1 MKILMLA
8 PQPFFEER
16 GTPIAVRLAAEA
28 LAGQGHEVDLLTFH
42 VGQDVAMPGVRH
54 HRIAAPPGIRRVPIG
69 FSPAKLVC
77 DLWMFFAAARLL
89 LRQRHDVV
97 HAVEEAVFLA
107 WPLATMRRAR
117 LVYDADSI
125 LSEQIADKWPK
136 ARMLIRLLASL
147 ERAAFRRSDLTLA
160 VCPAIQTAARGVAP
174 ADRVHLLPDV
184 AFEDPDSVE
193 ATEDIRVL
201 ADGRPL
207 ALYVGNLEAY
217 QGVALLLEALALVDR
232 DRRPMLVIIGGNPQA
247 IADHAALADRLG
259 VAANVRLLGARPLRH
274 LAHYLVQ
281 ADILCSPRIQGRNT
295 PMKIFSY
302 MASARA
308 ILATR
313 IESHSQVLDDACAWL
328 ALPTAQGLADGLD
341 RLGQDAML
349 RNDLGRVAAHR
360 ARTEFSHD
368 AFVERLRLAYATLQ
382 SRVPPAPRPLVEQSV
397 EGR

>member
-42 VGQDVAMPGVRH
+42 VGQDVAMPGVSH

-89 LRQRHDVV
+89 LRQRYDVV

-107 WPLATMRRAR
+107 WPLATMRRAH

-125 LSEQIADKWPK
+125 LSEQVADKWPK
-136 ARMLIRLLASL
+136 ARLPARLLAFL

-160 VCPAIQTAARGVAP
+160 VCPAIQTAARGVAA

-184 AFEDPDSVE
+184 AFEDPGSAG
-193 ATEDIRVL
+193 ATEDIGAL
-201 ADGRPL
+201 ANGRPL

-217 QGVALLLEALALVDR
+217 QGVALLIEALALVDPN
-232 DRRPMLVIIGGNPQA
+232 RRPMLVIIGGNPQA

-259 VAANVRLLGARPLRH
+259 IAADVRLLGARPLGH
-274 LAHYLVQ
+274 LAHYLAQ

-302 MASARA
+302 MASTRP

-313 IESHSQVLDDACAWL
+313 IESHSQVLDDGSAWL
-328 ALPTAQGLADGLD
+328 APPTALGLAEGME
-341 RLGQDAML
+341 RLAHDAAL
-349 RNDLGRVAAHR
+349 RGDLGRVAAHR
-360 ARTEFSHD
+360 ARTEFSHG

-382 SRVPPAPRPLVEQSV
+382 PRIPPAPRPLVKQPV